1 MSSTGQYTVN
11 NLRIMVVLTVLL
23 TVNSDYMLHKTNY
36 ERVGEG
42 GKLLLYICMIAA
54 ALVFTA
60 AVVCVGRWL
69 VTSQHRC
76 RVRSGDHSVAQQQS
90 SSTTHPAATTQHGTG
105 DMRVIPT

>member
-11 NLRIMVVLTVLL
+11 NFIIMVELTVLL

-42 GKLLLYICMIAA
+42 GKLLLYICMFAA
-54 ALVFTA
+54 ALVFTAAA

-69 VTSQHRC
+69 VTSLHRC
-76 RVRSGDHSVAQQQS
+76 RVRSGDQCGTAAVQQHHPS
-90 SSTTHPAATTQHGTG
+90 SSNHPAW
-105 DMRVIPT
+105 DR